1 MTQTRQLWD
10 AKALESAPRPKVSFH
25 SFEQAA
31 GRPKE
36 SMTALMS
43 HLHERGFCF
52 IDRTPPGPEASKWM
66 LQQIGPI
73 RETHY
78 GGFYDFV
85 PDLSSAD
92 TAYTNLALDPHTD
105 TTYFTDP
112 AGLQSFH
119 MLSHTPPPGHKG
131 GGKELGGK
139 SILVDGFMV
148 AEKMRELH
156 PEDFETLRRVPIAW
170 HASGNRDAPII
181 PDRRYPVIETAG
193 DGPSAEIRR
202 IRWNNDDRG
211 LVPLE
216 DAEKW
221 YEAARKWA
229 AMVKSPEYQYLFQL
243 EPGRMLVFD
252 NWRLLHGRT
261 AFEGLRRICG
271 AYINRDDFHAR
282 WQLTRPFKYYGQ
294 LASCNLT
301 QDYPTIAAQPISFDL
316 ENVN

>member
-1 MTQTRQLWD
+1 M
-10 AKALESAPRPKVSFH
+10 PR
-25 SFEQAA
+25 
-31 GRPKE
+31 
-36 SMTALMS
+36 
-43 HLHERGFCF
+43 
-52 IDRTPPGPEASKWM
+52 DPEFSKWM
-66 LQQIGPI
+66 LEQIGPI
-73 RETHY
+73 RVTHY

-112 AGLQSFH
+112 AGLQAFH
-119 MLSHTPPPGHKG
+119 MLSHTPPPDHKG
-131 GGKELGGK
+131 GGELGGK

-170 HASGNRDAPII
+170 HASGNLDASIT
-181 PDRRYPVIETAG
+181 PDKRYPVIETAG
-193 DGPSAEIRR
+193 DGPSAEIHR

-221 YEAARKWA
+221 YEAARKWS
-229 AMVKSPEYQYLFQL
+229 AMVKSPEYQYIFQL
-243 EPGRMLVFD
+243 EPGCMLVFD

-282 WQLTRPFKYYGQ
+282 WKRSRAHRGREDLLKY
-294 LASCNLT
+294 NHI
-301 QDYPTIAAQPISFDL
+301 QDYAKFPEQPMSFDL
-316 ENVN
+316 ELNKLAKHARESGNAALSKGTGEQEESRGVGDPAPTDARESTVTQLL